1 MNRLNEDILYTPE
14 EIAQKLKIT
23 KGTVYEMIK
32 RGELEA
38 HRIGRHIRISQTQ
51 FETYLLQA
59 KGYVNI
65 FEATLSKENAE
76 TFANIGSV
84 RIYVDTTLE
93 GKVKISVRPENIILS
108 KGTFISSAR
117 NIHKGKVIDIMTDD
131 SKVLVTI
138 DIGIPIKALIT
149 LKSLKEMDIEKGNEI
164 YVVFK
169 TMSVT
174 VYK

>member
-1 MNRLNEDILYTPE
+1 MNLLTEDILYTPE
-14 EIAQKLKIT
+14 EIAQKLRIT

-51 FETYLLQA
+51 FEIYLLQT
-59 KGYVNI
+59 KGYANI
-65 FEATLSKENAE
+65 YEATLVQENAE
-76 TFANIGSV
+76 TFANIGPV
-84 RIYVDTTLE
+84 KIYVDTPLE
-93 GKVKISVRPENIILS
+93 GKVKISIRPENIILS

-117 NIHKGKVIDIMTDD
+117 NIHKGKVIDTINED
-131 SKVLVTI
+131 SRVLVSV
-138 DIGIPIKALIT
+138 DIGITIKALIT
-149 LKSLKEMDIEKGNEI
+149 MKSLIEMDISKGTEL
-164 YVVFK
+164 YVIFK